1 MTDIST
7 LLLIG
12 WVAEWAGTP
21 YHVPYIYFTFD
32 FIIFGFYVLFNLF
45 LFWYFQHIK
54 VPYYFKMQ
62 IQITNKTLQLQKIRN
77 VIFGVNCSFKN
88 ESPAQTW

>member
-1 MTDIST
+1 MSSVLLVFIMLTRVQLFILIVFSVLKMGWNDTADIST

-21 YHVPYIYFTFD
+21 YHVPYTYFTFD

-45 LFWYFQHIK
+45 LFWYIQHNK

-62 IQITNKTLQLQKIRN
+62 I
-77 VIFGVNCSFKN
+77 
-88 ESPAQTW
+88 